1 MAGATVLP
9 PSSKVWR
16 ELSVCCRLWSGAR
29 RSLKSSGH
37 SCVRRTLGI
46 AAIAVGLSLWG
57 AVSYG
62 KGVVQRGARWTGF
75 SFEGGIA
82 LVYECD
88 PAFRIVRAYF
98 YLWPFKRVALQKMPT
113 GA

>member
-1 MAGATVLP
+1 VK
-9 PSSKVWR
+9 SNRHFRVWR
-16 ELSVCCRLWSGAR
+16 N
-29 RSLKSSGH
+29 
-37 SCVRRTLGI
+37 LGI
-46 AAIAVGLSLWG
+46 AALALALALWG

-62 KGVVQRGARWTGF
+62 KGVVQRGARWRGF

-88 PAFRIVRAYF
+88 PASRIVRAYF